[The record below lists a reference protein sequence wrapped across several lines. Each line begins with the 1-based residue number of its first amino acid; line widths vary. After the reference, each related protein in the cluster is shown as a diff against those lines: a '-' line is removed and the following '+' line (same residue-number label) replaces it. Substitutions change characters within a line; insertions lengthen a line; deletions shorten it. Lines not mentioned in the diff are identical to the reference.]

1 MFNFDEDKLTDDQV
15 MKVARQD
22 NLPPL
27 RVAINAN
34 GYRKSFK
41 FWPSAEE
48 MLCVK
53 LSYKYGVVVS
63 RIRRQCCSGKGVAG
77 IRSLYEAIRK
87 VRPFVVR
94 EGIMHD
100 LTNNIIP
107 SLQEAGIACLI
118 GDKIYVHPALLGMDE
133 RDVYT
138 WCSQHRSDAR
148 RSHYVPP
155 QTIHGYDA
163 DEVEKAIEF
172 YRKYDEDEVEEAMQ
186 FYRSYS

>member
-1 MFNFDEDKLTDDQV
+1 MFDFNEDKLTDDQV
-15 MKVARQD
+15 MEVARQD

-34 GYRKSFK
+34 GYRQSFK

-53 LSYKYGVVVS
+53 LSYKYGVVVK
-63 RIRRQCCSGKGVAG
+63 RISHQGRNGKGVVG

-87 VRPFVVR
+87 VLPFFGR

-107 SLQEAGIACLI
+107 ALQDAGIVCFI
-118 GDKIYVHPALLGMDE
+118 GDKIYVHPALVGMDKD
-133 RDVYT
+133 DVYK
-138 WCSQHRSDAR
+138 WCNQYRSDAP
-148 RSHYVPP
+148 RSHYVEPTKPP
-155 QTIHGYDA
+155 TIYGYDA
-163 DEVEKAIEF
+163 DEVEKAIQF
-172 YRKYDEDEVEEAMQ
+172 YRKAKALLNGD
-186 FYRSYS
+186 FSTNC